1 MFHKF
6 SARPKK
12 ASRQA
17 KDFGPTG
24 LPSNKNNDGN
34 VEQTGAFMTKRHK
47 VAKACDRCRLQRI
60 KCDETKP
67 CARCVGSEVEC
78 TVSYGSTRSFQANTS
93 TVNRPERESP
103 LLSPDPP
110 INPGKD
116 GGHLEIKIPNRNA
129 RQEYLDHA
137 AHVLGFFHS
146 GQSDSSHNPAA
157 RSCLF
162 PQLPHPAVPA
172 EHPLASN
179 ELLKSQRSYYIRLFW
194 DLCHPILQIMTEAD
208 ISELEALPQ
217 PTIFDEYSAKN
228 ALVDSMIALGIQHS
242 HATGLSQR
250 ILGFRQQ
257 SQTSSSSKTTWPGF
271 EYFHRSREC
280 MRASSEITIDAL
292 RCHILMVLYF
302 MKGNAFCD
310 AYNLIGITIRKAY
323 IANFHR
329 PPPAS
334 LSENEKTARMQL
346 WWLLFSLDI
355 QCSLQLGVPA
365 AIQESLVKCPLPAD
379 DSLAHQSIA
388 PGDRDGCIN
397 GYIYSTS
404 VAKLAAILSD
414 ISSASISTSDLVNE
428 DNSSAALEYHAATL
442 KCALKDIGLWRHQL
456 PPGILPRKYGNNPE
470 NTELLDFDRVMAL
483 PTSLQRQTV
492 LLELQY
498 HNVYTLIQRPFVRL
512 CNLYP
517 NTISKAITQS
527 DSPQPYVDLQVSSA
541 IHHAIMVIETIF
553 TVCSTSDVLYG
564 WSEVLQP
571 LWNATLTIIAYIY
584 AKSLDFVEPP
594 VLDSLAHAQTILK
607 AFSPTCPTAFCA
619 KGIVGSLAYSMHSMI
634 ALGSGKTVNYDE
646 IGGYPFAAL
655 SRRQVSSVGLESAS
669 SPTTSSPTMGSSSQM
684 SIPDLNWMTVQFD
697 ES

>member
-6 SARPKK
+6 SAKPKK
-12 ASRQA
+12 AGRQA
-17 KDFGPTG
+17 KGFGTTD
-24 LPSNKNNDGN
+24 NNNDGN
-34 VEQTGAFMTKRHK
+34 AEQTGSPMTKRQK

-67 CARCVGSEVEC
+67 CEQCVASKVEC

-93 TVNRPERESP
+93 TVDHPEHQSP
-103 LLSPDPP
+103 LLSPVPP
-110 INPGKD
+110 ITPGKE
-116 GGHLEIKIPNRNA
+116 GPLEIKIPNQHA

-146 GQSDSSHNPAA
+146 GQSDSSHNLAA
-157 RSCLF
+157 RCCLF

-179 ELLKSQRSYYIRLFW
+179 GLLKSQRSYYIRLFW
-194 DLCHPILQIMTEAD
+194 DLCHPILQILTEAE

-217 PTIFDEYSAKN
+217 RTIFDEYSTKS
-228 ALVDSMIALGIQHS
+228 ALVDTMIALGIQHS

-250 ILGFRQQ
+250 ILGFQQQ
-257 SQTSSSSKTTWPGF
+257 SQPSSSSKTPWPGF
-271 EYFHRSREC
+271 EYFHRAREC
-280 MRASSEITIDAL
+280 MRTSSEVSIDAL
-292 RCHILMVLYF
+292 RCHVLMALYF

-310 AYNLIGITIRKAY
+310 AYNLIGITVRKAY

-329 PPPAS
+329 PPPS
-334 LSENEKTARMQL
+334 FLSEIEKTARMQL

-365 AIQESLVKCPLPAD
+365 AIQQSLVKCPLPTE
-379 DSLAHQSIA
+379 DSFSHQGIA
-388 PGDRDGCIN
+388 PGDRDESIN

-404 VAKLAAILSD
+404 MAKLAAIVSD
-414 ISSASISTSDLVNE
+414 ISSASISTMDLVNE
-428 DNSSAALEYHAATL
+428 DNSPATLEYHAATL
-442 KCALKDIGLWRHQL
+442 KCTLKDIGLWRHQL
-456 PPGILPRKYGNNPE
+456 PPGTLPRKYGNNPE

-483 PTSLQRQTV
+483 PTSIQRQTV
-492 LLELQY
+492 LLELHY

-517 NTISKAITQS
+517 NTISKAISQS
-527 DSPQPYVDLQVSSA
+527 DIPQPYVDLQVSSA
-541 IHHAIMVIETIF
+541 VHHATIIIETIF

-584 AKSLDFVEPP
+584 AKSLDSVETS
-594 VLDSLAHAQTILK
+594 VLDSLAHAQTIFK

-634 ALGSGKTVNYDE
+634 ALGSGKSVNYDE

-655 SRRQVSSVGLESAS
+655 SARQASGVFESAS
-669 SPTTSSPTMGSSSQM
+669 SPTMASPTMGSPTMGSSSQM
-684 SIPDLNWMTVQFD
+684 SIPDLNWMNVQFD